1 MKCLML
7 SHTLQKQTVV
17 AQDAPVETQKTTPA
31 SAKAYLR
38 KMGVPD
44 AEVKVATF

>member
-7 SHTLQKQTVV
+7 YHTLQKQTV